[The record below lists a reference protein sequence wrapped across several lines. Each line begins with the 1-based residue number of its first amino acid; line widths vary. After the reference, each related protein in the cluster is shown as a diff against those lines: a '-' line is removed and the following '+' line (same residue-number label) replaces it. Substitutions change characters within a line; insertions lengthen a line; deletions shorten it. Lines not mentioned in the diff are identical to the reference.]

1 MQHFISGGENEEFK
15 LTPDMVSQSSTY
27 VTPEPNAPT
36 CGPDKAIDKNVST
49 LAHTICE
56 QGSGVWYKIDFG
68 KVFYVSEVKF
78 INHFSNFQDESLKMR
93 MDGTRIFVINNKEE
107 ELCETLHVPVDDNRR
122 IYSINCE
129 EKIGNGVI
137 LRGKE
142 GKWDACIHINEIE
155 VHRGHYGKFIN
166 D

>member
-1 MQHFISGGENEEFK
+1 
-15 LTPDMVSQSSTY
+15 MVSQSSTY
-27 VTPEPNAPT
+27 ANPEPNAPT
-36 CGPDKAIDKNVST
+36 CGPEKAIDKNVST

-56 QGSGVWYKIDFG
+56 QGSGVWYKINFG
-68 KVFYVSEVKF
+68 KVFYVSEVQF
-78 INHFSNFQDESLKMR
+78 INHFSNFQDKSLKMR
-93 MDGTRIFVINNKEE
+93 MDGTRIFVIKNDKE

-122 IYSINCE
+122 IYSINCGD
-129 EKIGNGVI
+129 KIGDGVI

-142 GKWDACIHINEIE
+142 EKWDACIHINEIE